1 MKTYYSQARKH
12 NPRRGIENNSRFFAK
27 NINSRTVG
35 ENENMI
41 VYISLNPFR
50 TYENIDN

>member
-12 NPRRGIENNSRFFAK
+12 NSRRGTEDNSRLFAK

-41 VYISLNPFR
+41 VFISLNSFR
-50 TYENIDN
+50 TCENIDN